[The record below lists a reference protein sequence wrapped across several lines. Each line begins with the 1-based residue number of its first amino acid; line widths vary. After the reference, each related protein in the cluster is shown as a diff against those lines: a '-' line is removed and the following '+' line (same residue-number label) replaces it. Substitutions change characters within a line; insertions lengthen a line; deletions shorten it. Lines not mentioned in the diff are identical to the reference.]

1 MAGSGSPGSFIPAA
15 ASASATVIP
24 TRTGP
29 RPTVDSFDDWVS
41 DAPVGSVPSESG
53 ATVVGVNTVVV
64 VCGGEV
70 VVVV

>member
-1 MAGSGSPGSFIPAA
+1 M
-15 ASASATVIP
+15 P

-41 DAPVGSVPSESG
+41 NEPGGSVPSESG

-64 VCGGEV
+64 VGGSEV
-70 VVVV
+70 VVVI